1 MHMIVSLEDCFN
13 LGHVAKTKG
22 FKGEISVFLDVDD
35 PYRYKNLERF
45 LIDLNGNLSPFF
57 IKKLKIRSNGFA
69 DVILDGIETKDMAKT
84 ISGKSI
90 YLPLTDLPDL
100 PDDEYYLHDLKG
112 MKVESQE
119 GSLIGI
125 VEQVLDYSNNPLLEV
140 RQGQDEI
147 LIPINDQF
155 VISVN
160 KKDGLIKVD
169 LPDGLVEVNKS

>member
-69 DVILDGIETKDMAKT
+69 DVILDGIETTDMAKT
-84 ISGKSI
+84 ISGKSL

-100 PDDEYYLHDLKG
+100 PDGAY
-112 MKVESQE
+112 
-119 GSLIGI
+119 
-125 VEQVLDYSNNPLLEV
+125 
-140 RQGQDEI
+140 
-147 LIPINDQF
+147 
-155 VISVN
+155 
-160 KKDGLIKVD
+160 
-169 LPDGLVEVNKS
+169 